1 MRAHRAAQADDGDLA
16 RAPADIDNHVAGRI
30 LHRQT
35 DAAERPGPADA
46 RKARE
51 QAREDW
57 VEQIAARQDFLLA
70 PKGAA
75 DTEGFR
81 RWRCPAEAGTVR
93 CPIKPKSLEHHRASL
108 VPEPRAE
115 GKGPPLPVPVLQNHQ
130 PALPAQ
136 HRSAEPRGGILQHL
150 PDVKRWVKGGGRAR
164 IVVHDPE
171 AATAGSVRVQLDT
184 NTDFLQDLERSL
196 TALARHAEPGRLDY
210 RLLPLN
216 PGFSIVVVNP
226 GQRSGRVILE
236 LHGFQDPKVGDRM
249 HIEIRRTESVPWF
262 EYWAGRFE
270 AIWDAAREPGADGR
284 VALNRVPADRTD
296 NPEARPQ

>member
-1 MRAHRAAQADDGDLA
+1 MTTWRARRRRVLDWLADDDHGLPALEAYAIVALAFGAIVVGLVTDELPPGLYNAATLACLGFLVLSTVRQRAAQGFTIADVLRDRDSY
-16 RAPADIDNHVAGRI
+16 
-30 LHRQT
+30 
-35 DAAERPGPADA
+35 
-46 RKARE
+46 
-51 QAREDW
+51 
-57 VEQIAARQDFLLA
+57 
-70 PKGAA
+70 
-75 DTEGFR
+75 EGFAR
-81 RWRCPAEAGTVR
+81 LLDG
-93 CPIKPKSLEHHRASL
+93 ASEL
-108 VPEPRAE
+108 CFYAPSGVNV
-115 GKGPPLPVPVLQNHQ
+115 LP
-130 PALPAQ
+130 
-136 HRSAEPRGGILQHL
+136 QHL

-171 AATAGSVRVQLDT
+171 AATAGSVRIQLDT

-196 TALARHAEPGRLDY
+196 TALARHAEPGKLDY

-216 PGFSIVVVNP
+216 PGFSMVVINP

-270 AIWDAAREPGADGR
+270 AIWDAAREPDADGR